1 MPDVNAPMRLS
12 PDAVLLPEQAHAA
25 TGLDVVVRAGRI
37 EAILP
42 RGQGDVP
49 SVALPGQLLMP
60 GAVNAHQHGRGVTNL
75 QYGFRDERLET
86 SLHAR
91 MGHGKLDPYWATM
104 LAARRMIASGITGC
118 VQGNVPYG
126 TGDFV
131 GETAKILSAYADS
144 GLRAL
149 VCLGALD
156 RAHIVYPHLDEAA
169 FLASLPADLA
179 AAMQARRKTPY
190 APDAAATI
198 AAMSALL
205 GDWGNHPRLSLGYGP
220 AGPQWLSDEAFAALA
235 SDARKRGLMLHY
247 HCLESWTQRAACDRL
262 YPEGCLERMHRLG
275 ALHDRV
281 SIAHGVW
288 LDDHDID
295 VAAQADAALVR
306 CAGSN
311 LNLAVGIAPTTRYA
325 AAGLRVAIGTDGRTI
340 DDSEDIWREAR
351 LVAALANG
359 DSWSDPEPIDAA
371 ALAKM
376 LTVNGARAAGFS
388 DVGEMRAGWH
398 ADMIAVDLPLLFGTY
413 VDSDLPILD
422 LLAKRMTAECVR
434 MTMVGGRIL
443 YRDGIFADPKLA
455 RADSEA
461 AVQARRAK
469 ATTDPAGRSL
479 SARLRPHL
487 ESHYRSWVPTSPTR
501 HAADARA
508 HVPVSGL

>member
-1 MPDVNAPMRLS
+1 MTDPNAPMRLS
-12 PDAVLLPEQAHAA
+12 PDAVLLPGQAHAA
-25 TGLDVVVRAGRI
+25 TGLDVVVSGGRI
-37 EAILP
+37 DAILP
-42 RGQGDVP
+42 QGNSGAP

-75 QYGFRDERLET
+75 QYGFCDERLET

-91 MGHGKLDPYWATM
+91 MGHGLLDPYWATM
-104 LAARRMIASGITGC
+104 LAARRMIASGVTGC

-131 GETAKILSAYADS
+131 GESAKILSAYADA

-169 FLASLPADLA
+169 FLASLPTDLA
-179 AAMQARRKTPY
+179 AAMQTRRKAPY
-190 APDAAATI
+190 APGAAATI
-198 AAMSALL
+198 GAMSALL
-205 GDWGNHPRLSLGYGP
+205 AEWGSHPRLSLGYGP
-220 AGPQWLSDEAFAALA
+220 AGPQWLSDEALAVLAA
-235 SDARKRGLMLHY
+235 DAHERGLMLHY

-262 YPEGCLERMHRLG
+262 YPEGCLERMRSLG

-288 LDDHDID
+288 LDDGD
-295 VAAQADAALVR
+295 VEVAMQADATLVR

-311 LNLAVGIAPTTRYA
+311 INLAVGIAPTARYA

-351 LVAALANG
+351 LVGALANG
-359 DSWSDPEPIDAA
+359 DSWSDPEPLDAA

-376 LTVNGARAAGFS
+376 LTVNGARAAGFAE
-388 DVGEMRAGWH
+388 VGEIREGWH
-398 ADMIAVDLPLLFGTY
+398 ADMIAVDLALLSGTY
-413 VDSDLPILD
+413 VDPDLPTLD

-434 MTMVGGRIL
+434 MTMVGGHIL
-443 YRDGIFADPKLA
+443 YRDGVFAEPKLA
-455 RADSEA
+455 RAECEA
-461 AVQARRAK
+461 AESARRAK
-469 ATTDPAGRSL
+469 ANSDPAGHLISK
-479 SARLRPHL
+479 RLRPHL
-487 ESHYRSWVPTSPTR
+487 EAHYRNWVPPSPTR

-508 HVPVSGL
+508 HMPVSGL

>member
-1 MPDVNAPMRLS
+1 MPDAIAPMRLS
-12 PDAVLLPEQAHAA
+12 PEAVLLPGQAHAA
-25 TGLDVVVRAGRI
+25 AGLDVVVRAGRI
-37 EAILP
+37 DAILP
-42 RGQGDVP
+42 RGQSDAP

-60 GAVNAHQHGRGVTNL
+60 GAINAHQHGRGVTNL

-91 MGHGKLDPYWATM
+91 IGHGRLDPYWATM

-118 VQGNVPYG
+118 VHGNVPYG

-131 GETAKILSAYADS
+131 GETAKILSAYADA

-179 AAMQARRKTPY
+179 APMQARRKPPY
-190 APDAAATI
+190 APDAATTI
-198 AAMSALL
+198 AAMTALL
-205 GDWGNHPRLSLGYGP
+205 ADWSSHPRLSLGYGP
-220 AGPQWLSDEAFAALA
+220 AGPQWLSDEAFSALA
-235 SDARKRGLMLHY
+235 ADARQRGLMLHY

-262 YPEGCLERMHRLG
+262 YPEGCLERMRRLG

-295 VAAQADAALVR
+295 VAAQADATLVR

-359 DSWSDPEPIDAA
+359 DSWSDPDPLDAA

-376 LTVNGARAAGFS
+376 LTVNGARAAGFTQ
-388 DVGEMRAGWH
+388 VGEIRDGWQ
-398 ADMIAVDLPLLFGTY
+398 ADMVAVDLALLAGTY
-413 VDSDLPILD
+413 VDPDLPTLD

-443 YRDGIFADPKLA
+443 YRDGVFAEPKLA

-461 AVQARRAK
+461 AEQARRAK
-469 ATTDPAGRSL
+469 ANSDPAGHRL
-479 SARLRPHL
+479 SERLRPHL
-487 ESHYRSWVPTSPTR
+487 EAHYRSWVPPSPTW
-501 HAADARA
+501 HATEARA